1 MPKRKQTS
9 ENSESKKAREEKIEE
24 NQEEREEEAKTEK
37 SDGML
42 RIVSFNV
49 AGLTACVKKEFCEN
63 MKKINADIICLQ
75 ETKASFTQFESKGRL
90 VLTNYIREKAL
101 FSCDKAFI
109 DVPQEAPAN

>member
-9 ENSESKKAREEKIEE
+9 ENSESKKAKEEKVEE
-24 NQEEREEEAKTEK
+24 KPEEREEEEAKTEK

-49 AGLTACVKKEFCEN
+49 AGLTACVKKDFCEN

-75 ETKASFTQFESKGRL
+75 ETKASFH
-90 VLTNYIREKAL
+90 I
-101 FSCDKAFI
+101 
-109 DVPQEAPAN
+109 